1 MGKFSYKKYGPE
13 DQRLLATWAAACAE
27 RVLPF
32 FEQAYPKDGRP
43 REAIA
48 ACRSWV
54 RTGVFKMA
62 EVRRVA
68 LAAHAAA
75 RDAKENE
82 AACFAARAA
91 GHALGTAH
99 VPQHAAGSAY
109 YALKAVAAADP
120 ANAGAKTAK
129 EFEWQWRHLAKHLR
143 RGIMDRITILKMGG
157 RVLVRLCKAPGF

>member
-1 MGKFSYKKYGPE
+1 MAKFSYKKYGRE
-13 DQRLLATWAAACAE
+13 DQRRLATWAAECAK
-27 RVLPF
+27 RVLSF
-32 FEQAYPKDGRP
+32 FTRAYPKDDRP
-43 REAIA
+43 RKAIA

-109 YALKAVAAADP
+109 YALKAVAADDP

-129 EFEWQWRHLAKHLR
+129 EFEWQSRHLARHLR
-143 RGIMDRITILKMGG
+143 RKIMNRIAIVKEGDRTIVKLHKD
-157 RVLVRLCKAPGF
+157 RGF